1 MDFYLTSL
9 PTIRERPSNDISSMH
24 RMLVQELDLAVML
37 FLDEEEKDRIDPSD
51 VDKHNE
57 KDNIRLALR
66 QIASVLA
73 AMNSLGRKMLDSL
86 DSDKWETKIVR

>member
-1 MDFYLTSL
+1 
-9 PTIRERPSNDISSMH
+9 MH
-24 RMLVQELDLAVML
+24 RMVVQELDLTVML
-37 FLDEEEKDRIDPSD
+37 FLDEEEKTRIDPSD

-73 AMNSLGRKMLDSL
+73 AMNSLGHKMLDSL
-86 DSDKWETKIVR
+86 DSDKWETKIV